1 MLLLNVLKISTGGKY
16 IGGCDDGP
24 TEEAPGLV
32 PLSFTGKL
40 QPMLYAAGAKGD
52 IFSADEVGTCDNP
65 LDADAT
71 KK

>member
-1 MLLLNVLKISTGGKY
+1 MTILLLSTYLKMLTGGNY

-52 IFSADEVGTCDNP
+52 VLLTD
-65 LDADAT
+65 
-71 KK
+71 